1 MVNSYNQFTAASFD
15 SQHIKIST
23 QLHLIEAQERHEKS
37 SGTTPQAI
45 CGSSGGLLIH
55 IYNSSFIF
63 IHKTTDVDVSSNIL
77 FKKWWTGVKI
87 KCKNLSLFIFG
98 DRDV

>member
-1 MVNSYNQFTAASFD
+1 MRSHPGQLLKPYAAPRGD
-15 SQHIKIST
+15 
-23 QLHLIEAQERHEKS
+23 
-37 SGTTPQAI
+37 
-45 CGSSGGLLIH
+45 IH
-55 IYNSSFIF
+55 IYT
-63 IHKTTDVDVSSNIL
+63 KTTDVDVSSNIL